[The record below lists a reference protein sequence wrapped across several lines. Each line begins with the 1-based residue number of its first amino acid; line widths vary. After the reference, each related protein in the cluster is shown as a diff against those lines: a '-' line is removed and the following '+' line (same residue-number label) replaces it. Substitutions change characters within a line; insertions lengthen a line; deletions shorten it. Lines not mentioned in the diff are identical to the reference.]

1 MIDRPMYR
9 EAIAPYVDAPL
20 VKVLSGVRRSGK
32 STILLMVMETLKDQG
47 VPDSRIVRY
56 SFDSLRYVDLHTEA
70 DYYRMLSDRLSKE
83 EGRVY
88 LFLDEV
94 QEVPSW
100 EKVVN
105 SLMVEFDVDLYVT
118 GSNSRL
124 LASEISTY
132 LTGRYVSIPV
142 YPLSFREFLAFAN
155 ERGIDHHPHE
165 MFTAYLRQGG
175 FPVVNAYDMT
185 EDQAYAVVGDIYAS
199 IVLKDIVQRHDIRK
213 TEQLERIAR
222 FALENAGKT
231 FSAKTVSDYLKSQQR
246 AISTETVYG
255 YLSFL
260 EQAFLLYRC
269 PRFDI
274 RAKEVLKT
282 QEKYFVADSALKY
295 SQIGYSPT
303 SVASMLENAV
313 YLELRRRG
321 YAPYVGK
328 LGSTEIDFVAEKQG
342 DRMYVQVARSLELEA
357 TRAREYGNLLAIRDG
372 YPKFVVTADASW
384 EGYYEGVRTMHVV
397 DFLLSDEW

>member
-1 MIDRPMYR
+1 MIDRPSYTG
-9 EAIAPYVDAPL
+9 AIAPYVDAPL

-32 STILLMVMETLKDQG
+32 STILLMVMDMLRDRG
-47 VPDSRIVRY
+47 VPDDRIVRY

-70 DYYRMLSDRLSKE
+70 DYYRLIANRLAE
-83 EGRVY
+83 GEGRAY

-94 QEVPSW
+94 QEIPSW

-105 SLMVEFDVDLYVT
+105 SLMVDFDVDLYVT

-142 YPLSFREFLAFAN
+142 YPLSFREFLAFA
-155 ERGIDHHPHE
+155 HE
-165 MFTAYLRQGG
+165 LGVEQPRREAFSDYLRKGG
-175 FPVVNAYDMT
+175 FPVIHANGMN

-213 TEQLERIAR
+213 TEQLEHIAR

-231 FSAKTVSDYLKSQQR
+231 FSAKSVSDYLKSQQR

-274 RAKEVLKT
+274 RGKEVLKT

-295 SQIGYSPT
+295 SQLGYSPT
-303 SVASMLENAV
+303 SVASMLENVV
-313 YLELRRRG
+313 YLELKRRG
-321 YAPYVGK
+321 YAVFVGK
-328 LGSTEIDFVAEKQG
+328 LGSAEIDFVAEKQG
-342 DRMYVQVARSLELEA
+342 RRLYVQVARSLELA
-357 TRAREYGNLLAIRDG
+357 STREREYGNLLAVPDG

-384 EGYYEGVRTMHVV
+384 EGDYEGVRTMHAA

>member
-1 MIDRPMYR
+1 MIERPLYMD
-9 EAIAPYVDAPL
+9 AITPYIDAPL

-32 STILLMVMETLKDQG
+32 STILLMVMNMLKAQG
-47 VPDSRIVRY
+47 IPDSRVVRY
-56 SFDSLRYVDLHTEA
+56 SFDSLRYVNLHTEA
-70 DYYRMLSDRLSKE
+70 DYYHLIAERLGE
-83 EGRVY
+83 GEGRTY

-94 QEVPSW
+94 QEIPSW

-105 SLMVEFDVDLYVT
+105 SLMVDFDVDLYVT

-142 YPLSFREFLAFAN
+142 YPLSFREFLAFAR
-155 ERGIDHHPHE
+155 ERGIEQPRHKAFSD
-165 MFTAYLRQGG
+165 YLRRGG
-175 FPVVNAYDMT
+175 FPVVNANDMD

-231 FSAKTVSDYLKSQQR
+231 FSAKSVSDYLKSQRR

-274 RAKEVLKT
+274 RGKEVLKT
-282 QEKYFVADSALKY
+282 QEKYFAVDSALKY
-295 SQIGYSPT
+295 SQLGYSPT
-303 SVASMLENAV
+303 SVASMLENIV
-313 YLELRRRG
+313 YLELKRRG
-321 YAPYVGK
+321 YAAYVGK
-328 LGSTEIDFVAEKQG
+328 LGAAEIDFVAERQG
-342 DRMYVQVARSLELEA
+342 ARLYVQVARSLELEA
-357 TRAREYGNLLAIRDG
+357 TRAREYGNLLAIPDS

-384 EGYYEGVRTMHVV
+384 EGDYEGIRTMHIA
-397 DFLLSDEW
+397 DFVLSDEW

>member
-1 MIDRPMYR
+1 MIDRPLYTQ
-9 EAIAPYVDAPL
+9 AIAPYVDAPL
-20 VKVLSGVRRSGK
+20 VKVLSGVRRAGK
-32 STILLMVMETLKDQG
+32 STILLMIMEMLRQRG

-56 SFDSLRYVDLHTEA
+56 SFDSLRYADLQSEA
-70 DYYRMLSDRLSKE
+70 EYYRLIAERLD
-83 EGRVY
+83 EGGGRTY

-94 QEVPSW
+94 QEIPSW

-105 SLMVEFDVDLYVT
+105 SLMVDFDVDLYVT

-142 YPLSFREFLAFAN
+142 YPLSFGEFLDFARARGEEPSGREAFS
-155 ERGIDHHPHE
+155 E
-165 MFTAYLRQGG
+165 YLRRGG
-175 FPVVNAYDMT
+175 FPVVNANDMN
-185 EDQAYAVVGDIYAS
+185 EDQAYAVVGDIYSS

-213 TEQLERIAR
+213 PEQLERIAR
-222 FALENAGKT
+222 FALDNAGKT
-231 FSAKTVSDYLKSQQR
+231 FSAKSVSDYLKSQQR

-269 PRFDI
+269 ARFDI
-274 RAKEVLKT
+274 RGKEILKT

-295 SQIGYSPT
+295 SQLGYSPS
-303 SVASMLENAV
+303 SVASMLENIV
-313 YLELRRRG
+313 YMELKRRG
-321 YAPYVGK
+321 YAVFVGK
-328 LGSTEIDFVAEKQG
+328 LGSVEIDFVAERQG
-342 DRMYVQVARSLELEA
+342 RRLYVQVARSLELET
-357 TRAREYGNLLAIRDG
+357 TRAREYGNLLAVPDG
-372 YPKFVVTADASW
+372 YPKIVVTTDTSW
-384 EGYYEGVRTMHVV
+384 EGDYEGIRTMHAA